1 MSDRIYIGN
10 MAAALETAPA
20 VTPYTRV
27 VLWRDRETSFVAGDE
42 TGQTLELSLRWATQA
57 VADDM
62 LAKLSGMK
70 LTPFSARHA
79 VMDPAVE
86 LGDAVTIG
94 GIYSQLDSIT
104 VNYDAELSASLEAP
118 FEDEFQDEYPYYAFN
133 QKVLGQI
140 ASVRSSITKTAE
152 QIRLTVEGINGEISS
167 LTQTVNRFESR
178 IEDAEGNM
186 STLSQTV
193 NGFDVRVK
201 DVETGLS
208 QTISMSADGI
218 LISNEDGSEL
228 EIDGGQLM
236 AESVLVDSIRLY
248 DQMSIYTEDD
258 EASDGFRRVGFF
270 GYYSGSDGVNDTDG
284 VGIRASGISSGRL
297 FCTNAGMWCGY
308 SYYSG
313 ISAYELGVTIVGETI
328 TIDGTMEDTNGSVIT
343 SDRRTKT
350 DISYA
355 MGKRL
360 EVLYSLKPC
369 TYRRTEGQRL
379 HSGLIAQEVEAARDA
394 AGIASNDYAALCI
407 NAKGNYGIRYIEFVP
422 DLIAA
427 VQNLNE
433 RIRALEGIA

>member
-10 MAAALETAPA
+10 MAAALETAPT

-62 LAKLSGMK
+62 LAKLSGVK

-152 QIRLTVEGINGEISS
+152 QIRLEVEGINGEISS
-167 LTQTVNRFESR
+167 LTQTVN
-178 IEDAEGNM
+178 
-186 STLSQTV
+186 
-193 NGFDVRVK
+193 GFDARVN

-236 AESVLVDSIRLY
+236 AESVQADSIRLY
-248 DQMSIYTEDD
+248 GRMYIYEEKDTDD
-258 EASDGFRRVGFF
+258 TAGYF

-284 VGIRASGISSGRL
+284 VGIRAAGISSGRL

-350 DISYA
+350 DISYD
-355 MGKRL
+355 MEKRL
-360 EVLYSLKPC
+360 EVLYSLKSC